1 MIVHPFIRQADEGTV
16 LLVALVDV
24 FVTCVDEAEANLIR
38 STLLE
43 KRLIACGNSWPVSSA
58 FLWNDELEQ
67 ETEVMLLVKTVKDRQ
82 AEVVGVIGQL
92 HSYDLPAIS
101 IVQVEA
107 GSPEFERW
115 VIDSTRP

>member
-1 MIVHPFIRQADEGTV
+1 MIAHPISLQADEGTV
-16 LLVALVDV
+16 SLMTLVDV
-24 FVTCVDEAEANLIR
+24 FVTCVDEAEANSIR
-38 STLLE
+38 SALLE

-115 VIDSTRP
+115 VIDSTRS

>member
-1 MIVHPFIRQADEGTV
+1 MIAHPFSLQADEGTV
-16 LLVALVDV
+16 SLMTLVDV
-24 FVTCVDEAEANLIR
+24 FVTCVDEAEANSIR

-67 ETEVMLLVKTVKDRQ
+67 ETEVMLLVKTAKDRQ
-82 AEVVGVIGQL
+82 AEVAEVIGQL

-115 VIDSTRP
+115 VIDSTRS